1 MKNTIYIAIIIILL
15 ALIGWLYFNPK
26 MVETNPTQK
35 KIDSLETIIKD
46 KKSKIDSLKKKV
58 EIKEIAQ
65 TYHEAKADSLQE
77 LLNIKKHSTKE
88 ENTNL
93 KGQNSHLRTA
103 LKVCKEANLI
113 QTKTITIQSDI
124 IVTLEMKGIETL
136 KLHKTENKNA
146 KKKSFLAGLGVGA
159 AVVLI
164 LVLL

>member
-1 MKNTIYIAIIIILL
+1 MKHWKIIVIVILL
-15 ALIGWLYFNPK
+15 GVVVVQCYITPDESLNPI
-26 MVETNPTQK
+26 QD
-35 KIDSLETIIKD
+35 KIDSLEAIIKD

-77 LLNIKKHSTKE
+77 LLNSKKHSTKE

-93 KGQNSHLRTA
+93 KGQNKHLRTA

-124 IVTLEMKGIETL
+124 IVTLEMKGIETV

-146 KKKSFLAGLGVGA
+146 KKKSFLAGLGVGGV
-159 AVVLI
+159 VVLI